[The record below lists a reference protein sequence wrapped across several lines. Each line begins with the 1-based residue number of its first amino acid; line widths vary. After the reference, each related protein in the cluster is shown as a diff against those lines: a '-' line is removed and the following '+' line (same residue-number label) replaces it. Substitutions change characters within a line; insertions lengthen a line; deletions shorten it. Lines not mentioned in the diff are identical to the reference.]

1 MIIINMVEC
10 EEEVPNL
17 IHVLF
22 GIFFLFYAKSS
33 RPEKKPWFK
42 EDEATIGRE
51 VEVAQARR
59 IKLRAAKKRKA
70 EAIEEARARYD
81 EKQAKDQREEFEVK
95 YLRDETSPPVLRC
108 NTVALSRTP
117 FITPPGAPIVVGD
130 LLHYLK
136 TVIASG
142 QYRAR

>member
-1 MIIINMVEC
+1 MVES
-10 EEEVPNL
+10 EEEVPTL

-51 VEVAQARR
+51 AEVAQAPR

-70 EAIEEARARYD
+70 EAI
-81 EKQAKDQREEFEVK
+81 
-95 YLRDETSPPVLRC
+95 
-108 NTVALSRTP
+108 
-117 FITPPGAPIVVGD
+117 
-130 LLHYLK
+130 
-136 TVIASG
+136 
-142 QYRAR
+142 